1 MRCVTGVLTAVL
13 AVSAGEVANPPSGL
27 LERMPLIG
35 DLLSDRLPGT
45 SAKAPPEA
53 VDPGLIAGLIDQGL
67 LSDHP
72 CDWWVGLEG
81 DE

>member
-1 MRCVTGVLTAVL
+1 MRCVTGALAAVL
-13 AVSAGEVANPPSGL
+13 AVSAGEVSTPPAGL
-27 LERMPLIG
+27 LERMPLVG
-35 DLLSDRLPGT
+35 GLLSERLSGT

-53 VDPGLIAGLIDQGL
+53 VDPGLIAGLVDQGL

-72 CDWWVGLEG
+72 CDWWIGLEG

>member
-1 MRCVTGVLTAVL
+1 MLTAVL
-13 AVSAGEVANPPSGL
+13 VVSAGEVANPPSGL

-35 DLLSDRLPGT
+35 GLLSDRLPGT

-53 VDPGLIAGLIDQGL
+53 VDPGLIAGLIDRGL